1 MALLS
6 IIASLVTLL
15 LKFSAYFLTGS
26 VSLFSD
32 AAESLVNLAA
42 GLMAFFVLAAAAR
55 PADENHAYGHD
66 KAEYFSSGVEGALI
80 IVAAASIGYAAVER
94 LFSPQPLSDLG
105 IGLPIAAVAAMVNYG
120 AARAMTKVARQYD
133 SIALDADAK
142 HLLTDVWTSIGVIG
156 GLIVVK
162 YAPPSWWML
171 DPLMALAMAL
181 NIIHTG
187 IGLLRNSLDGLMDVA
202 LPTEEI
208 ARIEALIRRETPP
221 GSSFHALRTRKAGP
235 RRFIE
240 FHLLVPGYTTVRM
253 AHDLCDRIEEAIGR
267 ELANASV
274 TVHTE
279 PDEKS
284 SSHTLVVENIED
296 G

>member
-6 IIASLVTLL
+6 IIASLATLL

-42 GLMAFFVLAAAAR
+42 GLMAFFVLTVAAR

-80 IVAAASIGYAAVER
+80 IVAAAAIAYAAVHR
-94 LFSPQPLSDLG
+94 LFHPQPLSSLG
-105 IGLPIAAVAAMVNYG
+105 IGLLVAAAAAAVNYG
-120 AARAMTKVARQYD
+120 AARAMLKVARQYD
-133 SIALDADAK
+133 SITLEADAK
-142 HLLTDVWTSIGVIG
+142 HLLTDVWTSAGVIG
-156 GLIVVK
+156 GLLAVN
-162 YAPPSWWML
+162 YAPPAWRVL

-187 IGLLRNSLDGLMDVA
+187 VSLLRRSLDGLMDIA
-202 LPTEEI
+202 LPPEEV
-208 ARIEALIRRETPP
+208 ARIEALIRREAPP
-221 GSSFHALRTRKAGP
+221 ENSFHALRTRKAGP

-240 FHLLVPGYTTVRM
+240 FHLLVPGGTTVRM
-253 AHDLCDRIEEAIGR
+253 AHGLCDRIEDAIAQAF
-267 ELANASV
+267 ANTSV
-274 TVHTE
+274 TIHTE
-279 PDEKS
+279 PDERYS
-284 SSHTLVVENIED
+284 PPPRAVEKAED